1 MSKRIRL
8 HHFATDEVV
17 KFLLDAYKEVKKS
30 HNIDDI
36 LLFKGF
42 ITRIMDA
49 QEEYEGNGE
58 KTWTT
63 LDNYVRRCVWRNMR
77 LDGKTAFDTIK
88 SLAEHRAFNFEGIK
102 CYV

>member
-17 KFLLDAYKEVKKS
+17 KFLLDTYKEVKKS

-49 QEEYEGNGE
+49 QEEYERNGE

-63 LDNYVRRCVWRNMR
+63 LDNYVRRCVWRDMR
-77 LDGKTAFDTIK
+77 LNGKTSIEVIK
-88 SLAEHRAFNFEGIK
+88 SLAERGAFNFNGIK

>member
-8 HHFATDEVV
+8 QDFASDEVV
-17 KFLLDAYKEVKKS
+17 KFLLDTYKEVKKS
-30 HNIDDI
+30 RNINDI

-58 KTWTT
+58 KKWTT
-63 LDNYVRRCVWRNMR
+63 LDNYVRSCVWHDMR
-77 LDGKTAFDTIK
+77 LDGKTSIDVIK
-88 SLAEHRAFNFEGIK
+88 SLAEHGAFNYKGIK